1 MPAFRSETQALL
13 FDLDG
18 TLIDSDPDHLLAFQE
33 VLAPHGIALDRALY
47 ATHIM
52 GASNAIIGDRF
63 LPHLPAE
70 ERASVFEAKEAAY
83 RNRLGVAT
91 PTVGAAELLA
101 FASARGLPCAVVT
114 NAPRA
119 NAEKALAVIGLAEH
133 LPILVIGGE
142 LARPKPDPLPY
153 LTALE
158 LTDASA
164 ERSVAFEDSLSGVRA
179 AVAAG
184 LAVVGVTTG
193 LPAERLV
200 EAGAVFGVEDF
211 RDPRIFDLIA
221 ARA

>member
-1 MPAFRSETQALL
+1 MTALL

-18 TLIDSDPDHLLAFQE
+18 TLIDSDPDHLVAFQQ
-33 VLAPHGIALDRALY
+33 VFAPYGIALDRALY
-47 ATHIM
+47 TSHIM
-52 GASNAIIGDRF
+52 GASNAMIGDRF
-63 LPHLPAE
+63 LAHLSAN
-70 ERASVFEAKEAAY
+70 ERDAVFEAKEAAY
-83 RNRLGVAT
+83 RDRLGAAT
-91 PTVGAAELLA
+91 PTLGAAELLA
-101 FASARGLPCAVVT
+101 YAAARGLPCAVVT

-119 NAEKALAVIGLAEH
+119 NAVKALAAIGLAEH

-142 LARPKPDPLPY
+142 LARAKPDPLPY

-158 LTDASA
+158 LTGASA

-193 LPAERLV
+193 LRAERLV
-200 EAGAVFGVEDF
+200 EQGAAFGVTDF
-211 RDPRIFDLIA
+211 RDPRIFELIA